1 MRLIWC
7 LCCITDWL
15 QQSQT
20 LSVSSQS
27 SGSTKCSLCPSQAL
41 QHMIKLGVYKPFKA
55 GEIRIRFL
63 GLQLTCSAETME
75 KSSEGTCSKCGIYR
89 HNGNWPAAAKTNH
102 SWAVKWQ
109 YQQWWI
115 SPFDT
120 FSIPC
125 QAPSF
130 SFSPPSLLL
139 SLPSQQAGMM
149 AGCPVDVPLCL
160 LCSEHK
166 LSAAQMASFVS
177 VQQGRAILHLP
188 SATALLNWTNKDEP
202 QQKAM

>member
-27 SGSTKCSLCPSQAL
+27 SGSTKCSLCRSQAL

-102 SWAVKWQ
+102 SWAVKRQ

-125 QAPSF
+125 QAPCF
-130 SFSPPSLLL
+130 SFSPPSLVVA
-139 SLPSQQAGMM
+139 SQSAG
-149 AGCPVDVPLCL
+149 GYDGWL
-160 LCSEHK
+160 LCWCALVSSLFRAQALCCPNGLLCVCTTGQSHPALA
-166 LSAAQMASFVS
+166 LSHCPAQ
-177 VQQGRAILHLP
+177 L
-188 SATALLNWTNKDEP
+188 D
-202 QQKAM
+202 